1 MTIQSELSSS
11 LSGAMD
17 DLLSAIKNKAPDPYV
32 VVSPG
37 GTEWFYDIVKKSMV
51 RVPIG
56 TRIHEVSEYPADSEG
71 RVVAQ
76 TANGD
81 IIRIA
86 AERVDTLGF
95 H

>member
-1 MTIQSELSSS
+1 MTIQTKLSSS

-17 DLLSAIKNKAPDPYV
+17 DLLSALRTKAPSPYV
-32 VVSPG
+32 VVATG

-56 TRIHEVSEYPADSEG
+56 TRLHEVSEYPADKEG

-86 AERVDTLGF
+86 KDRIETIGF

>member
-1 MTIQSELSSS
+1 
-11 LSGAMD
+11 
-17 DLLSAIKNKAPDPYV
+17 
-32 VVSPG
+32 
-37 GTEWFYDIVKKSMV
+37 MV

-56 TRIHEVSEYPADSEG
+56 TKIHEVSEYPADSEG

-86 AERVDTLGF
+86 ADRVDTLGF